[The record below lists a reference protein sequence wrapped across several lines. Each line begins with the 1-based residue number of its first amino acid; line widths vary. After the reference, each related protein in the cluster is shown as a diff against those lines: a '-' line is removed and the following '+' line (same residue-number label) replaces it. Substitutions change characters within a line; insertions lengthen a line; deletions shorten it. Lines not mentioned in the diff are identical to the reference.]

1 MDIRPYLLAALTEM
15 NLQIS
20 DKAYERFNKYAQLLA
35 DYNEKV
41 NLTAITDERGI
52 AEKHFADSLSLLRY
66 ADIPD
71 GARLLDVGT
80 GAGFPGLALMCVRE
94 DIRAVLIDG
103 TGKKLD
109 FVRLAA
115 KELGLNPTVIHIRA
129 EEAGRDLSLR
139 ESFDIVTARA
149 VADLRVLCEYCLP
162 FVKPGGA
169 FLAMKG
175 GACGDELEDAAHAI
189 DVLGGKAE
197 RIDTFSLGSNGERSI
212 ITVRKISQT
221 PPKHPRASTQI
232 SKKPL

>member
-149 VADLRVLCEYCLP
+149 ARSLKMPRTRLMSSAAKLRGLTP
-162 FVKPGGA
+162 FRSA
-169 FLAMKG
+169 QT
-175 GACGDELEDAAHAI
+175 
-189 DVLGGKAE
+189 E
-197 RIDTFSLGSNGERSI
+197 RE
-212 ITVRKISQT
+212 V
-221 PPKHPRASTQI
+221 
-232 SKKPL
+232 